1 MRDFIED
8 RMLEEYFVPL
18 RRCQRLTSTFNLESL
33 VKIKIIPRSY
43 WRWIHQQNLED
54 LVDSYNH
61 VLQLILDEVSQHPL
75 SFFQWWP
82 SNQSSQL
89 IDCQLHP
96 HLFIFV
102 SFDLLD
108 CSKTSSDRWNDEK
121 RLKKIKEIG
130 SRLFLPKFDPFHQGY
145 LILKLVSSSSPSSR
159 WSGKFYI
166 QILLK
171 DQMQRSSSSTKDQ
184 STNQGVLCT
193 SQWLFQS
200 QQQFHEQRCLRRV
213 SMVTTDWVVSWF
225 IAQNRVI
232 WESTRLVVD
241 EMSWDWFDV

>member
-1 MRDFIED
+1 MTSSYEMQQERGLEGKKMRDFIED

-33 VKIKIIPRSY
+33 
-43 WRWIHQQNLED
+43 NLED

-159 WSGKFYI
+159 
-166 QILLK
+166 
-171 DQMQRSSSSTKDQ
+171 
-184 STNQGVLCT
+184 
-193 SQWLFQS
+193 
-200 QQQFHEQRCLRRV
+200 
-213 SMVTTDWVVSWF
+213 
-225 IAQNRVI
+225 
-232 WESTRLVVD
+232 
-241 EMSWDWFDV
+241 